1 MASLAV
7 EASNPQ
13 RRAPSPR
20 SWRTRS
26 CGGGERLSCLG
37 LGKGCT
43 CPRCRRFPPGPVAL
57 RRPLCLPGA
66 CWRAEVTV
74 GSRPSFLSVARC
86 ASSVAPARH
95 LQHAW
100 PTPSR
105 GEASIRCR
113 GSTAAVGRVQ
123 RAGPCGLVRRRALGA
138 RWAGRAGMGGCT
150 HHDGRTKRLHRGVA
164 LLLVT
169 RRRTWEPVGVRTS
182 SSAVAN
188 IIDRESR
195 SQKYR
200 SPANRTQ
207 VRIIMGFYY

>member
-1 MASLAV
+1 VASLAV

-150 HHDGRTKRLHRGVA
+150 HQSGDGWLH
-164 LLLVT
+164 T
-169 RRRTWEPVGVRTS
+169 PRRSHKEASPGCSPTFGHAQENCGSENFEFGGR
-182 SSAVAN
+182 
-188 IIDRESR
+188 
-195 SQKYR
+195 KYYR
-200 SPANRTQ
+200 SRVTLPK
-207 VRIIMGFYY
+207 VP